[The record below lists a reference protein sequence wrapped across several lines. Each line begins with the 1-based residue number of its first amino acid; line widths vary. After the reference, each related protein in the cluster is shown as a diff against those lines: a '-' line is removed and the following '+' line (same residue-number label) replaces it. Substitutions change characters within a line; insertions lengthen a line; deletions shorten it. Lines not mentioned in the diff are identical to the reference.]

1 MKKYLVALGVFF
13 SSVFAF
19 AKEDWDC
26 YFGLGFGTTFS
37 QTRFSV
43 SDDLG
48 SHSANTGG
56 VSLDFINFDLR
67 LLEKNLPVAFM
78 GQFSIGL
85 YPCPEFKIDGNGFE
99 ERFSETA
106 VTRLSALFGAGYN
119 FSIDENCNVVVSAVL
134 GLQSLDYEADVKYSD
149 DGSFEF
155 MSSEFA
161 VGADV
166 FANYSLS
173 RRWGIFAALTAT
185 VCPGG
190 TCKINC
196 DEGKSSA
203 QNLKSQEKNTR
214 PGSFFIS
221 PRLGASIHF

>member
-1 MKKYLVALGVFF
+1 MKKYLVALAVFF

-43 SDDLG
+43 SDDSG
-48 SHSANTGG
+48 SYAANMSGS
-56 VSLDFINFDLR
+56 SLDFLSFDLR

-85 YPCPEFKIDGNGFE
+85 YPYSHFEICGKDLDSEFSD
-99 ERFSETA
+99 
-106 VTRLSALFGAGYN
+106 SALSKMSALLGLGYN
-119 FSIDENCNVVVSAVL
+119 FIIDEKFNIIVSGVL
-134 GLQSLDYEADVKYSD
+134 GLQALDFEGDFKSGNDESL
-149 DGSFEF
+149 EF
-155 MSSEFA
+155 KSNEFA
-161 VGADV
+161 LGADV

-173 RRWGIFAALTAT
+173 RRWGIFVALTAT

-190 TCKINC
+190 TCKINS

-214 PGSFFIS
+214 PGSIFIS